1 MVMKEKHLL
10 ISYKEYSSIGE
21 LSDDEARA
29 ARAAVEATKTSY
41 SPYSHFSVG
50 AAVLLED
57 GTLLKGSNQE
67 NAAYPSGLC
76 AERTVLFY
84 AGAEYPDV
92 PVRILAIAATSQ
104 SGMPSMPVSPC
115 GACRQVMAEVQKR
128 AGKSLK
134 IILVGKDS
142 VYVFDNV
149 SSLLPFIFDSLD

>member
-1 MVMKEKHLL
+1 MKEKHLL
-10 ISYKEYSSIGE
+10 INYKEYSCIGD
-21 LSDDEARA
+21 LSGDEARA
-29 ARAAVEATKTSY
+29 ARAAIEATGTSY

-50 AAVLLED
+50 AAAILED

-84 AGAEYPDV
+84 AGAQYPDV
-92 PVRILAIAATSQ
+92 PVRILAIAACSQ
-104 SGMPSMPVSPC
+104 AGMTVMPVSPC

-134 IILVGKDS
+134 IILVGKEA
-142 VYVFDNV
+142 VYVFDDV